1 MSVQDIFDAV
11 LNFNI
16 ETISNLVKVEL
27 DAGTNTKSILND
39 GLIAAMD
46 EVGRRFSAGEFY
58 IPEMLVAAKVMQMG
72 MDVLK
77 RDIVKTDI
85 RAYGTVVIGTVRGD
99 LHDIGKNLVVLMLEG
114 SGFDVIDLGINV
126 DTIEFLKAVKEHDV
140 KIVGLSALLTATM
153 QEMEKTIASLKKE
166 QPDVKVMVGGA
177 PLSQAFADSIKADG
191 YGKDAPSAVRLV
203 RKFLK
208 LSRSHD
214 QNKEKD

>member
-16 ETISNLVKVEL
+16 ETISDLVKVEL
-27 DAGTNTKSILND
+27 DAGTDTKSILND

-77 RDIVKTDI
+77 RDIVKTDV
-85 RAYGTVVIGTVRGD
+85 RTYGTVVIGTVRGD
-99 LHDIGKNLVVLMLEG
+99 LHDIGKNLVVMMLEG
-114 SGFDVIDLGINV
+114 GGFDVIDLGINV
-126 DTIEFLKAVKEHDV
+126 DAIEFLEAVKEHDV
-140 KIVGLSALLTATM
+140 KIVGLSALLTTTM
-153 QEMEKTIASLKKE
+153 PEMEETIASLKKE
-166 QPDVKVMVGGA
+166 QSDVKVMVGGA

-191 YGKDAPSAVRLV
+191 YGKDAPSAVRLAQ
-203 RKFLK
+203 KFLK
-208 LSRSHD
+208 L
-214 QNKEKD
+214 